1 MDWIVTERK
10 KLHSLFGVF
19 LAPEVSAAIVPLAR
33 PALRLGGE
41 GTAVRLGG
49 RPLLPPEASWPRWAG
64 RPLDFL
70 AVVDFTELAAILR
83 DPHIPDH
90 GRAAFYYA
98 GRVPRP
104 WGDRR
109 EERDG
114 WRVFTGE
121 LVEAEPPPGVETFPT
136 CMLGAAPFLSLPA
149 PQEAV
154 VQRVEAVYDGIL
166 PIYEQLYAAWL
177 QHLWP
182 DDPVHQIGGWPVI
195 VQRPVGP
202 DAQHAFCGRDPD
214 LSAPSDREEGA
225 DEWYP
230 LLQLDSDERVGWHW
244 GDPGRVYF
252 CSRGSAPLEESWLI
266 LQAR

>member
-1 MDWIVTERK
+1 MDWIVTERQR
-10 KLHSLFGVF
+10 LHSLFGVF
-19 LAPEVSAAIVPLAR
+19 LAPEVSAVIVPLAR

-41 GTAVRLGG
+41 GGAVRLGG
-49 RPLLPPEASWPRWAG
+49 APLLPPAASWPRWAG

-70 AVVDFTELAAILR
+70 AVVDFAELSTVLR
-83 DPHIPDH
+83 QPGVPGE

-98 GRVPRP
+98 SRAPRP
-104 WGDRR
+104 WGSRP

-121 LVEAEPPPGVETFPT
+121 LVEAQPPPGVDTAPAR
-136 CMLGAAPFLSLPA
+136 MLGAAPFLSLPA
-149 PQEAV
+149 PQEPV
-154 VQRVEAVYDGIL
+154 LQEVEAKYNGIL
-166 PIYEQLYAAWL
+166 PVYEQLYAAWM

-202 DAQHAFCGRDPD
+202 DALHASSGRDLDTVTP
-214 LSAPSDREEGA
+214 ADREAAA
-225 DEWYP
+225 DEWSP
-230 LLQLDSDERVGWHW
+230 LLQLDSDDQVGWHW

-252 CSRGSAPLEESWLI
+252 CNRKSAPLEDSWLI